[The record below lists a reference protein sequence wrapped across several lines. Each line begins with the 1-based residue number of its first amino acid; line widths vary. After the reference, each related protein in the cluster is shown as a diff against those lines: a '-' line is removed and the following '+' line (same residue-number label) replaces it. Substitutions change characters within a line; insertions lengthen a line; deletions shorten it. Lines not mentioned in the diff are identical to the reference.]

1 MWFNIYL
8 TTNRYLIL
16 IWMSTRETILQAVL
30 KNQPELTPLPD
41 TTMFKG
47 DYAGLVEKYMEV
59 FKTIGGSAFLVDDMN
74 MVKTILHENFDLT
87 KRIITTLPEL
97 QDTAELLSVTDD
109 AHSLENVE
117 LAIIKAHFAVAENGA
132 VWLTDE
138 LMGQRITPYICQHLA
153 VIIAAQ
159 NIVPTLHEAYQII
172 GEGDY
177 GFGAFIGGP
186 SKTADIE
193 QALVLGAH
201 GPLTMTVFI
210 LNQQ

>member
-1 MWFNIYL
+1 MNS
-8 TTNRYLIL
+8 REQIL
-16 IWMSTRETILQAVL
+16 EAVL

-41 TTMFKG
+41 TTIFKG
-47 DYAGLVEKYMEV
+47 DGSGLVEKYMEI
-59 FKTIGGSAFLVDDMN
+59 FKTIGGSAFPVEDMN
-74 MVKTILHENFDLT
+74 AVKMILRENFDFT
-87 KRIITTLPEL
+87 KRIITTLQEL
-97 QDTAELLSVTDD
+97 DDVAELLPVTDD
-109 AHSLENVE
+109 AHSFENVE

-138 LMGQRITPYICQHLA
+138 LMGQRIVPYICQHLA
-153 VIIAAQ
+153 VIISAQ
-159 NIVPTLHEAYQII
+159 NIVPTLHEAYRII